1 MGEEFVR
8 APDLIVERSSE
19 DDSDSEQPVDLLVV
33 AQGIEADIAQAEED
47 CPRLLHKTLRKYRF
61 YDLSQEDQVLV
72 LRRQLYNED
81 GLSFDNYIDVNAED
95 EDRSVW
101 VSIIRSDN
109 VAKMEALLQNT
120 PLYAVNKRNIPDEF
134 QWINPEC
141 MKNCLY
147 TRNARWFGETC
158 DYDKFF
164 S

>member
-1 MGEEFVR
+1 M
-8 APDLIVERSSE
+8 
-19 DDSDSEQPVDLLVV
+19 
-33 AQGIEADIAQAEED
+33 
-47 CPRLLHKTLRKYRF
+47 
-61 YDLSQEDQVLV
+61 
-72 LRRQLYNED
+72 YNED

-141 MKNCLY
+141 MKKLLVH
-147 TRNARWFGETC
+147 T
-158 DYDKFF
+158 
-164 S
+164 